1 MRNTSTATPYDRGLM
16 TALDPALHLRVARL
30 DDAEAVAEIMNLTA
44 LRWSGE
50 PLTDADEIRSDWTDP
65 ERDLAAT
72 TRVVEA
78 SDGVIVGALQAF
90 ARPPLTEVFTVVE
103 CHPDHA
109 GRGINET
116 LVELG
121 EQFAADLSAGAPAG
135 KRTVCRVPIW
145 CGEAPLQAVLEAR
158 GFERVRT
165 FWIMIIDFDEPPAAA
180 VWPAG
185 VTIRAFEPERELRAI
200 YDIRVETFKDH
211 WGEGESTFESWKHR
225 AVDAAGERYDAA
237 LWFVAMA
244 GDEMVGFSICEP
256 RMVSDPASGYI
267 ASFGV
272 RRAWRRQG
280 IAKALLLHS
289 FAAFW
294 ERGLRRVSLHVD
306 AGSLTGA
313 TRVYASVGMR
323 EQPKFEI
330 WERELRPAAEA

>member
-1 MRNTSTATPYDRGLM
+1 MS
-16 TALDPALHLRVARL
+16 ALDPALHLRAPRL
-30 DDAEAVAEIMNLTA
+30 DDAGAVAEITNLTA
-44 LRWSGE
+44 VRWSGE
-50 PLTDADEIRSDWTDP
+50 PLTDADEVRAEWTDP

-72 TRVVEA
+72 TRVVET
-78 SDGVIVGALQAF
+78 SDGTIVGSLQAF
-90 ARPPLTEVFTVVE
+90 ARPPLTEIFTVVE

-116 LVELG
+116 LVELA
-121 EQFAADLSAGAPAG
+121 EEFATDLSAGAPAG
-135 KRTVCRVPIW
+135 KRTVCHVPTW

-158 GFERVRT
+158 GFEKVRT
-165 FWIMIIDFDEPPAAA
+165 FWVMITDFDEPPAAA

-185 VTIRAFEPERELRAI
+185 VTVRAFDLQRDVRAL
-200 YDIRVETFKDH
+200 YDARVEVFKDH
-211 WGEGESTFESWKHR
+211 WGEGESTYESWKHR
-225 AVDAAGERYDAA
+225 RIDAAGERYDPS

-244 GDEMVGFSICEP
+244 GDEIVGFSLCEP
-256 RMVSDPASGYI
+256 RMVSDPASGYVAI
-267 ASFGV
+267 FGV

-323 EQPKFEI
+323 EHPKFEI
-330 WERELRPAAEA
+330 WERELRPAGTA